1 MVVKVR
7 SFVAPASATV
17 ISAVVIPAKRTS
29 RGVQSVADTGSFEG
43 RPDVPVPSSTAAIP
57 SAVAIIVPPSPTPVV
72 VPPRLI
78 PVASSR
84 RFVVSRRATVA
95 IVAGGSDGREGHHQL
110 FCREYEPLKK
120 GQAGGNDS
128 LVTSRRAAVL
138 SVVAAERPSA
148 SFWVSVDGEER
159 EEEQTGQFNLDV
171 PDNVTLFGEPACGSP
186 GRQSDLSRS
195 CHLAGISSSSLFLNG
210 KPSRARPARPAQPG
224 LTSSPRIFCRSSR
237 LLSCPSWKD

>member
-7 SFVAPASATV
+7 SFVAPASTTV

-29 RGVQSVADTGSFEG
+29 RGVQSVADTGSLKE
-43 RPDVPVPSSTAAIP
+43 RPDVPVPSSTAAVP
-57 SAVAIIVPPSPTPVV
+57 SAVAIIVPLPPTPVV

-84 RFVVSRRATVA
+84 RFVVSRRAAVA

-110 FCREYEPLKK
+110 LRREYEPLMQ
-120 GQAGGNDS
+120 GHGNDS

-138 SVVAAERPSA
+138 SVVAAERPST
-148 SFWVSVDGEER
+148 SFWVSVDGAER
-159 EEEQTGQFNLDV
+159 KEEQTGQFNLDV
-171 PDNVTLFGEPACGSP
+171 PDNATLSGEPACGCN
-186 GRQSDLSRS
+186 GRQSDLFPS

-210 KPSRARPARPAQPG
+210 KPSRPRPARPAQPG
-224 LTSSPRIFCRSSR
+224 LTSSPKMFCRSSR
-237 LLSCPSWKD
+237 LLSCPSWKRLI